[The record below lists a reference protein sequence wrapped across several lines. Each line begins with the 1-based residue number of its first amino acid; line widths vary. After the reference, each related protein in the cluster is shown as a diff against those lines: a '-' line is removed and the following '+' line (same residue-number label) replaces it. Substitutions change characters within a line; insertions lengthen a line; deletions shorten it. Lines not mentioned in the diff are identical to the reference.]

1 MLIAFATQ
9 NSRCYVGEVEYLSE
23 NQIKS
28 ELKNARVR
36 RVIQRI
42 SIPMTK
48 SPKYLNVYTRAAI
61 IRK

>member
-1 MLIAFATQ
+1 MIL
-9 NSRCYVGEVEYLSE
+9 RCFVGEVEYLSE

-28 ELKNARVR
+28 ELENAPV
-36 RVIQRI
+36 RVIQRV